1 MQEHSMKQEI
11 RNCIDVLRK
20 GGTIL
25 YPTDTIWGIGCDATN
40 IRAVQKVFKIKKRME
55 NKSLIVLLD
64 RKESLYKYIDSVQNI
79 ALDLVANVTTP
90 LTIIYPNAR
99 NLAKN
104 IIADDGTIAIRV
116 VQFEFCK
123 KLIRMYGKPI
133 VSTSANIS
141 GQPSPLI
148 FKSIPEEIINQVDY
162 VVNFSREEVRET
174 KPSTI
179 IRLKSNGEFEII
191 RK

>member
-1 MQEHSMKQEI
+1 MHEDSMKQEI
-11 RNCIDVLRK
+11 RTCIEILRK

-40 IRAVQKVFKIKKRME
+40 SRAVQKIHKIKKRME

-64 RKESLYKYIDSVQNI
+64 RKERLYHYIDTIPDI
-79 ALDLVANVTTP
+79 ALDLLDIVKTP
-90 LTIIYPNAR
+90 LTIVYPNAR

-104 IIADDGTIAIRV
+104 IIAPDGSIAIRLV
-116 VQFEFCK
+116 HFEFCY
-123 KLIRMYGKPI
+123 KLIRMFQKPI
-133 VSTSANIS
+133 VSTSANIT
-141 GQPSPLI
+141 GQPTPLMY
-148 FKSIPEEIINQVDY
+148 KSIPKEIIAQVDY
-162 VVNFSREEVRET
+162 VVNLGREEIQET

-179 IRLKSNGEFEII
+179 IKLKTNGEFEII